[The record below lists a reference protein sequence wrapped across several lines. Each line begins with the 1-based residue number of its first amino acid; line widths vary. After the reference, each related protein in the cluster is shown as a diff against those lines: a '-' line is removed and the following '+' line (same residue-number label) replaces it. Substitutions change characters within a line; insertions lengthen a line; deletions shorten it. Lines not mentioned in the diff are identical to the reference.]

1 MTLYEKLL
9 ANWEA
14 GYCTILKWNVF
25 FKIISTKYADGFRSA
40 GSSCAIEAARAH
52 IGYSHLLESD
62 IKELE
67 KEGWEIVG
75 TIHCTELFGEGL
87 KIGQKVRI
95 KEGGEI
101 VRILGKDFGLY
112 IISADGDTRGFFSA
126 EALEPYYDEPE
137 TIEIDGKKY
146 DKAQVEEKLKELN
159 PIE

>member
-1 MTLYEKLL
+1 MTLYKKLL

-14 GYCTILKWNVF
+14 GYCTILESNNL
-25 FKIISTKYADGFRSA
+25 FKIISTKYTDGFRSS
-40 GSSCAIEAARAH
+40 GSSDSIETARAF
-52 IGYSHLLESD
+52 IGYLHLLESD

-67 KEGWEIVG
+67 KEGWKIVG

-112 IISADGDTRGFFSA
+112 IISGDGGMRGFFSA
-126 EALEPYYDEPE
+126 EALEPYYDKPE